1 MKVIKSIGM
10 KISILFLIVTIAG
23 LYLMAETIGSIL
35 LGVPMDWITISVI
48 GGALLWEAAE
58 WVIPWGRLK
67 WQRFK
72 RMKQAK
78 TEGDNDGRTDTDT
91 NDEGTPRALYFPPKG
106 ERKPAG
112 TAGPYEERGED
123 PCNQRERRIAAH
135 LRRQRQNGKCHHS
148 PYGV

>member
-72 RMKQAK
+72 RMK
-78 TEGDNDGRTDTDT
+78 
-91 NDEGTPRALYFPPKG
+91 
-106 ERKPAG
+106 
-112 TAGPYEERGED
+112 
-123 PCNQRERRIAAH
+123 
-135 LRRQRQNGKCHHS
+135 
-148 PYGV
+148 